1 MKHLPKRE
9 RLIDYAHLGIKSAWM
24 DVFLAASCRLWIGT
38 NSGLFMLASTFGVPV
53 ALTNVAPTTF
63 RPWSYKDVFIPKLY
77 YSEAERRLLTFRE
90 SLAPELYTSYHI
102 DVERVT
108 PIDNDPEDIVAL
120 VREMLER
127 LEGRRT
133 YDSRDQALQ
142 DRFNGLRP
150 DYYPFGVTSRIG
162 ADFLK
167 RYSDLLR

>member
-1 MKHLPKRE
+1 
-9 RLIDYAHLGIKSAWM
+9 
-24 DVFLAASCRLWIGT
+24 
-38 NSGLFMLASTFGVPV
+38 
-53 ALTNVAPTTF
+53 
-63 RPWSYKDVFIPKLY
+63 VFIPKLY